1 MPNNLNFAV
10 DKLSANRRPCRGVGL
25 QYRVEKL
32 ARLLCKF
39 WPYKYS
45 KSGLHAFYRTYYP
58 DYVFSEETGKFCHR
72 EDHGC
77 CSSPDCSSPPPLLL
91 MSFVGQNAIQL
102 QAMLKTLTRKFKAFE
117 HTGTTW
123 FGRLSGNVNC
133 NTNT

>member
-1 MPNNLNFAV
+1 MPNTLNFAV
-10 DKLSANRRPCRGVGL
+10 DKLSANRRPCRGVGS

-72 EDHGC
+72 EDHGFLC
-77 CSSPDCSSPPPLLL
+77 DT
-91 MSFVGQNAIQL
+91 I
-102 QAMLKTLTRKFKAFE
+102 
-117 HTGTTW
+117 TGHAKNINKKI
-123 FGRLSGNVNC
+123 SGIRAYWNNMV
-133 NTNT
+133 